1 MLNNQPSSRSSLLA
15 LLIGLAGVGIGVVAG
30 FYAGVEPRYLWLS
43 VVAVAAVVCFFTYFE
58 QSVLGLLI
66 VRTCLDP
73 FSGQQIPAAYA
84 LGLDALTL
92 LYVIVMLFRGRR
104 VHTDSFWWFFAGWV
118 MLQGLWVI
126 LLPLGGVGLNGGFLP
141 ESLREWIRLFSWLL
155 VYLLVMQLKDRL
167 TPKKA
172 IACLF
177 LALVIPV
184 SVALMQALVPSMLP
198 SFLQDGGGEIGGMPV
213 AGPSRIRGTIGH
225 PNGFASLLLLFISLT
240 YWKLTISKP
249 PWPWLVILG
258 LLAFCFVS
266 TKALTG
272 LTMLAVFVLVLVAP
286 RLSLINLIG
295 GVLFFGVIIALF
307 ANSEFGQQRLGS
319 LANTPLL
326 NPQMDLSRAILLSTG
341 DGNSFNWRLS
351 QWNLLL
357 TTVFP
362 EYPIFG
368 YGLGLSIQAGG
379 NGYLPHNDYVRALV
393 EGGIV
398 GFVTYI
404 GFFVAIGLR
413 LILLIRSAPPRSP
426 QRNLCFIL
434 LAVMFGILTGMLSDN
449 IWSHTILF
457 FYFLT
462 ALAIAGWNWNNL
474 PLANSQDTY
483 VSFMKD

>member
-15 LLIGLAGVGIGVVAG
+15 LLVGLAGVGIGVVAG
-30 FYAGVEPRYLWLS
+30 FYAGVEPRYLWLG

-58 QSVLGLLI
+58 QSVLGLLV

-73 FSGQQIPAAYA
+73 FSAQQIPAAYA

-126 LLPLGGVGLNGGFLP
+126 LLPLGGLGLYGGFLP
-141 ESLREWIRLFSWLL
+141 ESIREWIRLFSWLM
-155 VYLLVMQLKDRL
+155 VYLLVMQLKDRISPQKL
-167 TPKKA
+167 
-172 IACLF
+172 ILRMY

-184 SVALMQALVPSMLP
+184 TVALMQMFVPSLLP
-198 SFLQDGGGEIGGMPV
+198 FWLVDGSSEAGGMPV
-213 AGPSRIRGTIGH
+213 EGPSRIRGTTGH
-225 PNGFASLLLLFISLT
+225 PNGFATLLLMFISLT
-240 YWKLTISKP
+240 CWKLGNSKHRLQ
-249 PWPWLVILG
+249 WLLMLG

-272 LTMLAVFVLVLVAP
+272 LTMLGTFVVVVVAP
-286 RLSLINLIG
+286 RLKLVNLIG
-295 GVLFFGVIIALF
+295 GVLFFAVIIGLF

-362 EYPIFG
+362 QYPIFG

-379 NGYLPHNDYVRALV
+379 NSYLPHNDYVRALV

-398 GFVTYI
+398 GFGTYI
-404 GFFVAIGLR
+404 GFFVAIGIR
-413 LILLIRSAPPRSP
+413 LIQLIRWAGSKSA
-426 QRNLCFIL
+426 QGNLCFIL
-434 LAVMFGILTGMLSDN
+434 LAVMFSMLAGMITDN
-449 IWSHTILF
+449 IWSHTTLF
-457 FYFLT
+457 FYFFT
-462 ALAIAGWNWNNL
+462 ALAIAGWNWNDV
-474 PLANSQDTY
+474 PPAKRTQRKFIYDY
-483 VSFMKD
+483 